1 MEKKTRL
8 RLAPRTAPQ
17 TTTKILDLT
26 TTKIL
31 DLPEQTKIPRV
42 KLNLDGKMLA
52 VVVQLSGGLTTSQVA
67 AVLRPIPR
75 QWPLGVYLWHGGDFA
90 HDDIF
95 SEKNTLDISS
105 PQP

>member
-1 MEKKTRL
+1 MQKKTRL
-8 RLAPRTAPQ
+8 RMKKEPRTDPQ
-17 TTTKILDLT
+17 T

-42 KLNLDGKMLA
+42 KLNQDGKMLA
-52 VVVQLSGGLTTSQVA
+52 VVVQLSGGLTTSQAA

-90 HDDIF
+90 HVDIF